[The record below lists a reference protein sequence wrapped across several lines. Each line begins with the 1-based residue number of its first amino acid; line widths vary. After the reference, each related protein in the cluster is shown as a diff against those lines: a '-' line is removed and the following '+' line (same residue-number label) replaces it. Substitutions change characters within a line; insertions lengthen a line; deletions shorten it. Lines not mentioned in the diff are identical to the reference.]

1 MSVQRFAPLYGF
13 TATAWHHE
21 LVSIRRAETA
31 DAQALARVHVRT
43 WQEAYRG
50 LMPQDYLD
58 SLDVARWRSGWDRV
72 LEAMDWPR
80 TGVLVAE
87 DHDEV
92 VGFVYFGPSR
102 DDGEPTGGE
111 IYSIYA
117 VPGVWGQGVGRELMA
132 AGLAALAD
140 AGFAEASL
148 WVLDTNTRARRF
160 YEAGGWTVD
169 EAGRTLDLRGF
180 SVCEVRYRRPPRA

>member
-1 MSVQRFAPLYGF
+1 MPLYEF
-13 TATAWHHE
+13 TATAWHHD
-21 LVSIRRAETA
+21 LVSIRRAETG

-43 WQEAYRG
+43 WQGAYRG
-50 LMPQDYLD
+50 LIPQDYLD

-72 LEAMDWPR
+72 LEAMDWPG

-92 VGFVYFGPSR
+92 VGFVSFGPTR
-102 DDGEPTGGE
+102 DDAELTGGE

-117 VPGVWGQGVGRELMA
+117 IPGVWGQGVGRELMA

-140 AGFAEASL
+140 AGFTEASL

-160 YEAGGWTVD
+160 YEAGGWSVD
-169 EAGRTLDLRGF
+169 EAGRTLEMRGF
-180 SVCEVRYRRPPRA
+180 SVREVRYGRPSRA